1 MVHEQRKQEE
11 GDSAGDDANDPDN
24 ILDSLIPRNR
34 LLLIKESGRRVHM
47 KVWNIESI
55 KELLNEPFIQ
65 KAIVTI
71 MSSDNKERTL
81 NNLKSNSEMSLLI
94 DELLL
99 CVGVA
104 KRRDDGSIEFTG
116 V

>member
-47 KVWNIESI
+47 KV
-55 KELLNEPFIQ
+55 
-65 KAIVTI
+65 
-71 MSSDNKERTL
+71 
-81 NNLKSNSEMSLLI
+81 
-94 DELLL
+94 
-99 CVGVA
+99 
-104 KRRDDGSIEFTG
+104 
-116 V
+116 